1 MNEQEI
7 IAQALAKGET
17 VCPQGVSPA
26 TWEMSKGMYYAQQ
39 QSQIAAA
46 QSQMNGV
53 QVANVP
59 ATVGTGSVPAPA
71 TLGGSLGSLDLDDVA
86 PSGLTGVN
94 GYLKVS
100 SGTTKIGDEQIN
112 NEVLKVKID
121 MSMVAKK
128 FSIKSNGNP
137 PVYVS
142 SYDGKTCTD
151 GTSWVEGQ
159 QKVQRI
165 QPDAKPYISYDIPMQ
180 LLEPAFALTVVN
192 GVPTQKIIMDKGSI
206 IGHTTPT
213 TGRKNFESLL
223 RELLSAGKIPSKE
236 IVYVDVKRQ
245 DIDKN
250 GRKWAIVSFEL
261 MNPEEAAKYTIV

>member
-7 IAQALAKGET
+7 IAQALARGET

-26 TWEMSKGMYYAQQ
+26 MWEMSKGMFYAQQ

-71 TLGGSLGSLDLDDVA
+71 TLGGNLGSLDLDDVA

-94 GYLKVS
+94 GYLKMS
-100 SGTTKIGDEQIN
+100 DGATKIGDKQIS
-112 NEVLKVKID
+112 NEVLKVRID

-165 QPDAKPYISYDIPMQ
+165 QPDAKPYISYDIPME
-180 LLEPAFALTVVN
+180 LLEPAFALTVIN
-192 GVPTQKIIMDKGSI
+192 GVPTQEIIMEKGNI

-213 TGRKNFESLL
+213 TGRRNFEGLL
-223 RELLSAGKIPSKE
+223 RDLLSQGKVPSKE
-236 IVYVDVKRQ
+236 IVYANVTRQ
-245 DIDKN
+245 DINKN
-250 GRKWAIVSFEL
+250 GRKWAIANFE
-261 MNPEEAAKYTIV
+261 MMGPEEAAKYAIA